1 MIAAIEQYFPS
12 EVQFTRPEGGM
23 FLWLT
28 LPEGQSSMHLFDL
41 AIRENVAFVPGNPF
55 YVGKT
60 DVNTCRLNFS
70 CSNVQDI
77 EIGIRKLGKAI
88 KLLQHQPVTV

>member
-1 MIAAIEQYFPS
+1 
-12 EVQFTRPEGGM
+12 M

-28 LPEGQSSMHLFDL
+28 LPEGQSAMRLFDL

-55 YVGKT
+55 YVEKI

-70 CSNVQDI
+70 CSNAEDI

-88 KLLQHQPVTV
+88 EQLQHKPITV